1 MSARY
6 CHGEETFT
14 YEVDSKDVPTAME
27 EVAKIMKINR
37 FTILY
42 GFHINYGPMDG
53 PLDELM
59 RSVKVVAV
67 LG

>member
-1 MSARY
+1 MSARF

-27 EVAKIMKINR
+27 EVAKIMKTNR

-42 GFHINYGPMDG
+42 GFHINYGPMD
-53 PLDELM
+53 ELM
-59 RSVKVVAV
+59 HPVKVVAV

>member
-27 EVAKIMKINR
+27 EVAKIMKTNR

-42 GFHINYGPMDG
+42 GFHINYG